1 MTHDSE
7 AARSESLSKF
17 KDDVIAGLTKP
28 EKSLPCKYFYDERG
42 SKLFE
47 QITTLEE
54 YYPTRTELAIMQ
66 DNLAEIVESIGKDVN
81 LIEFGSGS
89 SVKTELL
96 LAHADIRSYIPIDI
110 AEKELL
116 ASADRIQ
123 AKHPELV
130 VHPVAADYTEE
141 IHLPTPL
148 EGTRNVVYFPGST
161 IGNFEPGEAK
171 QFLKRTLGMMGSN
184 GALLIGV
191 DLKKEKAILERAY
204 NDEQGITAQ
213 FNCNLLDRI
222 NHELHPTPP
231 FTGFTHSAIYS
242 EIEGRI
248 EMRLTANREIDNSV
262 DGTRIHFNKGE
273 SILTEYSYKY
283 TLEEFKALASSAELI
298 NCKCWV
304 DTNGLFSI
312 QSFESVSREAK

>member
-7 AARSESLSKF
+7 AARSASLSKF

-66 DNLAEIVESIGKDVN
+66 DNLAELVESIGNDVN

-96 LAHADIRSYIPIDI
+96 LGHADIRSYIPIDI
-110 AEKELL
+110 AEKELV

-130 VHPVAADYTEE
+130 VHPVAADYTED
-141 IHLPTPL
+141 IHLPNVL

-161 IGNFEPGEAK
+161 IGNFKPEEAK
-171 QFLKRTLGMMGSN
+171 RFLERTLAMMGPN

-191 DLKKEKAILERAY
+191 DLKKDKAILERAY
-204 NDEQGITAQ
+204 NDEQGITSA
-213 FNCNLLDRI
+213 FNLNLLERI
-222 NHELHPTPP
+222 NRELSPTPP
-231 FTGFTHSAIYS
+231 LTGFTHSSVYN
-242 EIEGRI
+242 EIDGRI
-248 EMRLTANREIDNSV
+248 EMRLIAIIEQDHTIGNTSV
-262 DGTRIHFNKGE
+262 HFDKGE
-273 SILTEYSYKY
+273 PILTEYSYKY
-283 TLEEFKALASSAELI
+283 TLEQFRELAASAGLVLRE
-298 NCKCWV
+298 CWI
-304 DTNGLFSI
+304 DDSALFSV
-312 QSFESVSREAK
+312 QLFEPAKAQ